1 MCPPNQTLDKTNSP
15 EQAFSYIRR
24 RGRFTHAQSRAYAD
38 LLERYRI
45 SPEDLGQCAG
55 PVGMEI
61 GFGMGAELLGW
72 ARQNPAWYL
81 CGVELYQPG
90 IGAML
95 TRLHSQQLVNV
106 GIVDQPAQQVLAAL
120 PEHSLSEVRIF
131 FPDPWPKKRHFK
143 RRLIQTEFLQQLR
156 RVMKV
161 QALIRLATDWAPY
174 ADWMVEQFA
183 EVSGFKLVEDRLR
196 RADAASAT
204 TVRGT
209 TKFEARG
216 ERLGH
221 NIRDLVYEKTA
232 N

>member
-1 MCPPNQTLDKTNSP
+1 
-15 EQAFSYIRR
+15 
-24 RGRFTHAQSRAYAD
+24 
-38 LLERYRI
+38 
-45 SPEDLGQCAG
+45 
-55 PVGMEI
+55 MEI

-72 ARQNPAWYL
+72 ARQNPSWYL

-120 PEHSLSEVRIF
+120 PEQSLSEVRIF

-143 RRLIQTEFLQQLR
+143 RRLIQAEFLRQMG
-156 RVMKV
+156 RVMK
-161 QALIRLATDWAPY
+161 ADSLIRLATDWAPY
-174 ADWMVEQFA
+174 GQWMVEQFA
-183 EVSGFKLVEDRLR
+183 QVSVFKLIDDRIR
-196 RADAASAT
+196 RADASSAAA
-204 TVRGT
+204 VRGT

-221 NIRDLVYEKTA
+221 DIRDLVYERKPI
-232 N
+232 